1 MRAEL
6 ATAAAAGDGD
16 EASFV
21 KNATLLLCR
30 LSKLLQ
36 IDCYFTVNVDST
48 VEKAIILDIAGD
60 KATSDSNIGD
70 VSTLKGLYADMYGL
84 LAGKGN
90 KSNILTRF
98 GGSLSTASADST
110 YLADS
115 PILPLLCSALLCRV
129 TAALL
134 CSGIGGLREVQPGC
148 ARLNTGSAC
157 RRRPACTHRHRH
169 QAHSRT
175 QTRTCVWS
183 GRRLCW
189 WGERPLRTTTASR
202 WQRWS
207 HCGVWAA
214 LKTRWTVR
222 HETCANSLLIL

>member
-134 CSGIGGLREVQPGC
+134 CSGIGGLREVQPGDELLMLC
-148 ARLNTGSAC
+148 SAEHWQ
-157 RRRPACTHRHRH
+157 RVQAQACLH
-169 QAHSRT
+169 T
-175 QTRTCVWS
+175 QTQTPGTQSDTDTHLCLEWAETVLVGREASPHNYCFSVAAMEPL
-183 GRRLCW
+183 RRLGCTQDALD
-189 WGERPLRTTTASR
+189 GEA
-202 WQRWS
+202 
-207 HCGVWAA
+207 
-214 LKTRWTVR
+214 
-222 HETCANSLLIL
+222 